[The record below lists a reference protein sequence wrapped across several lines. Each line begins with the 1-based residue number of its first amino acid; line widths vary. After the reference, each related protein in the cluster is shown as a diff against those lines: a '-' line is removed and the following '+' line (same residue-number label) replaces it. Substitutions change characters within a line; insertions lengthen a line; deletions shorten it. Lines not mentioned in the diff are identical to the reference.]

1 MGRMSVK
8 PNKSVYQVRREELE
22 LSREEASELT
32 NIPADRIE
40 KLENERAAMYPEDVM
55 DMARGYKAPWL
66 CNYYCSKQCAI
77 GINNVPELEMKD
89 LRQITLEMLAKLNK
103 MRERQDRLIEI
114 SVDGRVNDNEIDD
127 FVDIQQNLQEISD
140 LADTLN
146 LWIQKTVENDNIDME
161 KYNACR
167 ERKKKQNK

>member
-8 PNKSVYQVRREELE
+8 ANKSVYQMRREELD
-22 LSREEASELT
+22 LSREEASDIT

-40 KLENERAAMYPEDVM
+40 KLENDKVAMYPEDVV
-55 DMARGYKAPWL
+55 DMAEGYKAPWL
-66 CNYYCSKQCAI
+66 RNYYCSHQCAI
-77 GINNVPELEMKD
+77 GKNTVPELEVKD

-103 MRERQDRLIEI
+103 MREKQDRLIEI

-127 FVDIQQNLQEISD
+127 FLDIQRNLEEISM

-146 LWIQKTVENDNIDME
+146 LWIQQTVENDNIDIE
-161 KYNACR
+161 KYNVKRKQR
-167 ERKKKQNK
+167 EN